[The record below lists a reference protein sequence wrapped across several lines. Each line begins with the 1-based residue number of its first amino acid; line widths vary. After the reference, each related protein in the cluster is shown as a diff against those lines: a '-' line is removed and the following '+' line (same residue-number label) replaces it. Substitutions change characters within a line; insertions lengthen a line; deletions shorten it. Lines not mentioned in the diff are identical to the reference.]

1 MARQT
6 VEAVGAKAEQLYKGI
21 GVLKIAV
28 TAVAILFV
36 AILMAMTGRG
46 GGNFYVP
53 ILVAT
58 GISMHEAATTAQ
70 LILFLTAVAASLA
83 FHKGRTIDWK
93 LAMAIDPPT
102 DIMALIGG
110 FYAHLLPGAS
120 LKFVF
125 AGLLVLAGF
134 CMLYPAS
141 GRSQTYRKR
150 FGFWRRKFA
159 GEQYVVNLWLA
170 LPITAAT
177 GLFAGMVG
185 ISGGSF
191 KVPLMV
197 LACGVPVRVAVG
209 TSSAMVAATA
219 LMGFVGHSAAGD
231 LNAAYAIPMGVVA
244 VTGGL
249 LGGMFSLKTQ
259 PRNLKRIFAYTTLA
273 AAVFMAANAFW
284 LS

>member
-1 MARQT
+1 MLRIG
-6 VEAVGAKAEQLYKGI
+6 VGA
-21 GVLKIAV
+21 IAV
-28 TAVAILFV
+28 LLV

-83 FHKGRTIDWK
+83 FHKSRTIDWK
-93 LAMAIDPPT
+93 LALVIDPPT
-102 DIMALIGG
+102 DVMALVGG
-110 FYAHLLPGAS
+110 FYARLVPSAG

-141 GRSQTYRKR
+141 APPQTYRKR

-159 GEQYVVNLWLA
+159 GQEYVVNLWLA
-170 LPITAAT
+170 LPINAVT

-231 LNAAYAIPMGVVA
+231 LNARYALPMGVLA
-244 VTGGL
+244 VIGGL
-249 LGGMFSLKTQ
+249 LGGKFSLKTE
-259 PRNLKRIFAYTTLA
+259 PRNLKKIFAYTTLA
-273 AAVFMAANAFW
+273 AAVFMAVNALW